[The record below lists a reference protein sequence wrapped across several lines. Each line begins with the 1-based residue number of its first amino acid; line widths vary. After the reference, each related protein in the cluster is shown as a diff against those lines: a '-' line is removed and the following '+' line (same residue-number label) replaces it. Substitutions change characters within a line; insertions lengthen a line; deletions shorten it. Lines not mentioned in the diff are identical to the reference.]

1 MKKIILMA
9 VVAIMAAAVSTAA
22 PKTEKQIVT
31 TVFVTDIDCE
41 GCAKKI
47 TNTIPYE
54 RGIKNLKVEVATQ
67 SVTVTYDASKNSIE
81 QLTKAF
87 ESIKVK
93 VFKALSEEEFE
104 HHKQHNHSTHS
115 HGHSH
120 AGHNH
125 AH

>member
-9 VVAIMAAAVSTAA
+9 VVAMMAAAVSTAA
-22 PKTEKQIVT
+22 PKAEKQIVT

-104 HHKQHNHSTHS
+104 HHKQHNHSAHS
-115 HGHSH
+115 HSHSH
-120 AGHNH
+120 AGHHH

>member
-104 HHKQHNHSTHS
+104 HHKQHNHSAHS
-115 HGHSH
+115 HSHSH
-120 AGHNH
+120 AGHHH

>member
-9 VVAIMAAAVSTAA
+9 VVAIMAATVSTAA

-54 RGIKNLKVEVATQ
+54 RGIKNLKVDVATQ
-67 SVTVTYDASKNSIE
+67 SVSVTYDASKNSVE

-104 HHKQHNHSTHS
+104 HHKQHNHNHS

-120 AGHNH
+120 AGHHH

>member
-9 VVAIMAAAVSTAA
+9 VVAMMAAAVSTAA
-22 PKTEKQIVT
+22 PKAEKQIVT

-104 HHKQHNHSTHS
+104 HHKQHNHS

-120 AGHNH
+120 AGHHH

>member
-104 HHKQHNHSTHS
+104 HHKQHNHNHS
-115 HGHSH
+115 HSHSH

>member
-9 VVAIMAAAVSTAA
+9 VVAIMAVAVSTAA
-22 PKTEKQIVT
+22 PKAEKQIVT

-54 RGIKNLKVEVATQ
+54 RGIKNLKVDVATQ
-67 SVTVTYDASKNSIE
+67 SVSVTYDASKNSVE

-104 HHKQHNHSTHS
+104 HHKQHNHNHS

-120 AGHNH
+120 AGHHH

>member
-104 HHKQHNHSTHS
+104 HHKQHNHSAHS

>member
-9 VVAIMAAAVSTAA
+9 VVAMMAAAVSTAA
-22 PKTEKQIVT
+22 PKAEKQIVT

-104 HHKQHNHSTHS
+104 HHKQHNHNHS

-120 AGHNH
+120 AGHHH

>member
-9 VVAIMAAAVSTAA
+9 VVAIMAVAVSTAA
-22 PKTEKQIVT
+22 PKAEKKIVT

-54 RGIKNLKVEVATQ
+54 RGIKNLKVDVATQ
-67 SVTVTYDASKNSIE
+67 SVSVTYDASKNSVE

-104 HHKQHNHSTHS
+104 HHKQHNHNHS

-120 AGHNH
+120 AGHHH

>member
-1 MKKIILMA
+1 MA

-104 HHKQHNHSTHS
+104 HHKQHNHSAHS

>member
-54 RGIKNLKVEVATQ
+54 RGIKNLKVEDTENGVVISGIAVIPEPTTATL
-67 SVTVTYDASKNSIE
+67 S
-81 QLTKAF
+81 LL
-87 ESIKVK
+87 
-93 VFKALSEEEFE
+93 ALAALAARRRR
-104 HHKQHNHSTHS
+104 K
-115 HGHSH
+115 
-120 AGHNH
+120 
-125 AH
+125 

>member
-104 HHKQHNHSTHS
+104 HHKQHNNSTHS

>member
-9 VVAIMAAAVSTAA
+9 VVAIIAAVSTAA